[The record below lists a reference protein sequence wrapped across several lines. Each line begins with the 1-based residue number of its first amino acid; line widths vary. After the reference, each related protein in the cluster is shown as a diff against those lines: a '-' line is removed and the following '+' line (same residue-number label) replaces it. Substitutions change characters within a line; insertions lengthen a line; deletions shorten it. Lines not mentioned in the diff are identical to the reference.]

1 MLIKDENVC
10 SLKNYMIYE
19 KDFEDR
25 WNFEKAKVPSILDK
39 FNMNSNDELELV
51 ESFEI
56 CDNGDLLVKM
66 ELNNTPIYL
75 IRLTISQGNWGY
87 LH

>member
-1 MLIKDENVC
+1 
-10 SLKNYMIYE
+10 
-19 KDFEDR
+19 
-25 WNFEKAKVPSILDK
+25 K

-75 IRLTISQGNWGY
+75 IRLTVSQGNWGY